1 MRILCI
7 TDEYPWPATRGYR
20 IRAANAVR
28 GLAQA
33 GSVDLF
39 CVVSDRPD
47 LEREPQES
55 SLVSRVHVE
64 HRAPF
69 GPSPGRMWRWVKTGW
84 PRPVAWLDWT
94 DAEVAL
100 REWASPP
107 YDLVWFYAC
116 GTWLAL
122 GDVVEG
128 HTVVDLNDLE
138 DLKLVTLM
146 KVADL
151 DKREGVVRRSFLQRL
166 RRALGAMLDRQDVR
180 RWERAQRRAA
190 LAVDAVVVC
199 RELDRERLTGRRV
212 AVVPNSYDLADD
224 LTPHSPPP
232 EPVFTMVS
240 LLTYPPNADAARYF
254 VHQIWPLVHGALPT
268 ARLQLVGRHD
278 GSVDE
283 LAEVPGI
290 EVRGEVA
297 DLDEVFAGTTA
308 VVVPLRAG
316 GGTRIKILEAFAR
329 QVPVVSTTLGAEGLP
344 VADGVSLLIGDT
356 PEDFARACVR
366 LVEDPELSRSVAAGG
381 HALWASQYRGEDAS
395 EIVRQL
401 AVDVSQAR
409 A

>member
-1 MRILCI
+1 VRILCI

-39 CVVSDRPD
+39 CVVSERPD
-47 LEREPQES
+47 LERELPKS
-55 SLVSRVHVE
+55 SLVSRFHVE

-69 GPSPGRMWRWVKTGW
+69 GPSPARMWRWVKTGW
-84 PRPVAWLDWT
+84 PRPVAWLDWAN
-94 DAEVAL
+94 AEAAL
-100 REWASPP
+100 QEWAKPP

-128 HTVVDLNDLE
+128 HTVIDLNDLE

-151 DKREGVVRRSFLQRL
+151 DKREGVVRRSYRQRL
-166 RRALGAMLDRQDVR
+166 RRALGAALDRQDVR
-180 RWERAQRRAA
+180 RWDRVQRRAA

-212 AVVPNSYDLADD
+212 VVVPNSYDLPED
-224 LTPHSPPP
+224 LTPHNPPP

-254 VHQIWPLVHGALPT
+254 AHQIWPLVRDSLPT
-268 ARLQLVGRHD
+268 ARLQLVGRHN
-278 GSVDE
+278 GNVDE
-283 LAEVPGI
+283 LADISGI
-290 EVRGEVA
+290 DVRGEVA
-297 DLDEVFAGTTA
+297 DLDEVFARTTA

-344 VADGVSLLIGDT
+344 VEDGVSVLIGDT
-356 PEDFARACVR
+356 PEDFAQACVR
-366 LVEDPELSRSVAAGG
+366 LVEDPELARSLAEAG
-381 HALWASQYRGEDAS
+381 HALWGSQYRGEDAS
-395 EIVRQL
+395 EIVRRL
-401 AVDVSQAR
+401 AVEVAQTR

>member
-1 MRILCI
+1 VRILCI

-39 CVVSDRPD
+39 CVVSERPD
-47 LEREPQES
+47 LGREPPGP

-69 GPSPGRMWRWVKTGW
+69 GPSPARMWRWVRTGW
-84 PRPVAWLDWT
+84 PRPVAWLDWKS
-94 DAEVAL
+94 AEVAL
-100 REWASPP
+100 REWARPP

-122 GDVVEG
+122 DGVVEG
-128 HTVVDLNDLE
+128 QTIVDLNDLE

-146 KVADL
+146 NVADL
-151 DKREGVVRRSFLQRL
+151 DKREGVVMRSSRQRL
-166 RRALGAMLDRQDVR
+166 RRALGAVLDRQDVK
-180 RWERAQRRAA
+180 RWERVQRRAA

-212 AVVPNSYDLADD
+212 VVVPNSYDLPVDAA
-224 LTPHSPPP
+224 TPHPPP

-254 VHQIWPLVHGALPT
+254 AHQIWPLVHDALPT

-283 LAEVPGI
+283 LADVPGI

-297 DLDEVFAGTTA
+297 DLEEVFARTTA

-329 QVPVVSTTLGAEGLP
+329 RVPVVATTLGAEGLP

-356 PEDFARACVR
+356 PADFAQACVR
-366 LVEDPELSRSVAAGG
+366 LAQDPELARSLADAGHGLWTSR
-381 HALWASQYRGEDAS
+381 YRGEDAS
-395 EIVRQL
+395 EIVRELVIEVAQI
-401 AVDVSQAR
+401 R
-409 A
+409 E